1 MIKRDV
7 SLYTIED
14 FHAYVSLQES
24 LGNRVQSVTNYVKD
38 EDIAKLVP
46 FLDII
51 DLSAYLGID
60 MGTQALFE
68 QLIPLYPTGVNLI
81 ADIKYEN
88 EVREKLRFLINT
100 IHYIDIGGDN
110 KKKQI
115 DNPNKGVNRI
125 VDLTSEG
132 LDVFMASFDV
142 KLYGHDKFKNEFHN
156 LVNTFRVFNKIGEHN
171 ILSLFLMGESGIGK
185 TEVAR
190 TLHQCLGGKCK
201 LAKINFGNY
210 SSKDALNSLIGSP
223 RGYIGSESG
232 ELFMKVK
239 ESDTGVIL
247 IDEFEKGD
255 SIIYNYFLDV
265 LENGKMTNSQGED
278 IDLNGYVIIFTSNL
292 TPQDFDNF
300 LSPELRS
307 RFNYIGIFQALKNKD
322 KEKFVKRRMSDI
334 IGKYNVN
341 FDTKLPSCSHSI
353 MCSRINVNE
362 YSNMRDLNQKIREVF
377 VKFLDEL
384 FDSAN
389 NEKTEDSKM
398 GKN

>member
-1 MIKRDV
+1 MIKREI
-7 SLYTIED
+7 SLYNIED
-14 FHAYVSLQES
+14 FHTYVNQQEA
-24 LGNRVQSVTNYVKD
+24 LGYRVQSVTNYVKND
-38 EDIAKLVP
+38 DIAELVP
-46 FLDII
+46 LLDII

-60 MGTQALFE
+60 LGTQALFE
-68 QLIPLYPTGVNLI
+68 QLIPLYPIGVNLI

-100 IHYIDIGGDN
+100 IHYIDIGGGN
-110 KKKQI
+110 KKKTT
-115 DNPNKGVNRI
+115 DNPNKNVNRI
-125 VDLTSEG
+125 VDLTPED
-132 LDVFMASFDV
+132 LTVFMKSFDI
-142 KLYGHDKFKNEFHN
+142 KLYGHEKFKREFHN
-156 LVNTFRVFNKIGEHN
+156 LVNTYRVFNKIGEHN

-190 TLHQCLGGKCK
+190 TLHQCLGGKRK

-239 ESDTGVIL
+239 DSDTGVIL

-278 IDLNGYVIIFTSNL
+278 IDLNGYIIIFTSNL
-292 TPQDFDNF
+292 TPQNFDSF

-307 RFNYIGIFQALKNKD
+307 RFNYIGIFQALKNND
-322 KEKFVKRRMSDI
+322 KEKFVKRRMNDI
-334 IGKYNVN
+334 IGKYNDN
-341 FDTKLPSCSHSI
+341 YETKLPSYSHS
-353 MCSRINVNE
+353 MLCSRINVNE
-362 YSNMRDLNQKIREVF
+362 YTNMRDLNQRIREVF
-377 VKFLDEL
+377 VDFLDEM
-384 FDSAN
+384 SCN
-389 NEKTEDSKM
+389 K
-398 GKN
+398 

>member
-1 MIKRDV
+1 MIKRDI
-7 SLYTIED
+7 SLYNIED
-14 FHAYVSLQES
+14 FHTYVNQQEA
-24 LGNRVQSVTNYVKD
+24 LGYRVQSVTNYVKND
-38 EDIAKLVP
+38 DIAELVP
-46 FLDII
+46 LLDII

-60 MGTQALFE
+60 LGTQALFE
-68 QLIPLYPTGVNLI
+68 QLIPLYPIGVNLI

-100 IHYIDIGGDN
+100 IHYIDIGGGS
-110 KKKQI
+110 KKKTT
-115 DNPNKGVNRI
+115 DNPNKDVNRI
-125 VDLTSEG
+125 VDLTPED
-132 LDVFMASFDV
+132 LNVFMKSFDI
-142 KLYGHDKFKNEFHN
+142 KLHGHEKFKREFHN
-156 LVNTFRVFNKIGEHN
+156 LVNTYRVFNKIGEHN

-190 TLHQCLGGKCK
+190 TLHQCLGGKRK

-292 TPQDFDNF
+292 TPQNFDSF

-307 RFNYIGIFQALKNKD
+307 RFNYIGIFQALKNND

-334 IGKYNVN
+334 IGKYNDN
-341 FDTKLPSCSHSI
+341 YETKLPSYSHS
-353 MCSRINVNE
+353 MLCSRINVNE
-362 YSNMRDLNQKIREVF
+362 YTNMRDLNQRIREVF
-377 VKFLDEL
+377 VDFLDEM
-384 FDSAN
+384 SCN
-389 NEKTEDSKM
+389 K
-398 GKN
+398 

>member
-1 MIKRDV
+1 MIKRDI
-7 SLYTIED
+7 SLYNIED
-14 FHAYVSLQES
+14 FHTYVNQQEA
-24 LGNRVQSVTNYVKD
+24 LGYRVQSVTNYVKND
-38 EDIAKLVP
+38 DIAELVP
-46 FLDII
+46 LLDII

-60 MGTQALFE
+60 LGTQALFE
-68 QLIPLYPTGVNLI
+68 QLIPLYPIGVNLI

-100 IHYIDIGGDN
+100 IHYIDIGGGS
-110 KKKQI
+110 KKKTT
-115 DNPNKGVNRI
+115 DNPNKDVNRI
-125 VDLTSEG
+125 VDLTPED
-132 LDVFMASFDV
+132 LNVFMKSFDI
-142 KLYGHDKFKNEFHN
+142 KLYGHEKFKREFHN
-156 LVNTFRVFNKIGEHN
+156 LVNTYRVFNKIGEHN

-190 TLHQCLGGKCK
+190 TLHQCLGGKRK

-292 TPQDFDNF
+292 TPQNFDSF

-307 RFNYIGIFQALKNKD
+307 RFNYIGIFQALKNND

-334 IGKYNVN
+334 IGKYNDN
-341 FDTKLPSCSHSI
+341 YETKLPGYSHS
-353 MCSRINVNE
+353 MLCSRINVNE
-362 YSNMRDLNQKIREVF
+362 YTNMRDLNQRIREVF
-377 VKFLDEL
+377 VDFLDEM
-384 FDSAN
+384 SCN
-389 NEKTEDSKM
+389 K
-398 GKN
+398 

>member
-1 MIKRDV
+1 MIKRDI
-7 SLYTIED
+7 SLYNIAD
-14 FHAYVSLQES
+14 FHTYVNQQEA
-24 LGNRVQSVTNYVKD
+24 LGYRVQSVTNYVKND
-38 EDIAKLVP
+38 DIAKLDP
-46 FLDII
+46 LLDIL

-60 MGTQALFE
+60 LGTQVLFE
-68 QLIPLYPTGVNLI
+68 QLIPLYPMGVNLI

-88 EVREKLRFLINT
+88 EVREKLRFLIKT
-100 IHYIDIGGDN
+100 IHYIDIGGGS
-110 KKKQI
+110 KKKTT
-115 DNPNKGVNRI
+115 DNPNKDVNRI
-125 VDLTSEG
+125 VDLTPED
-132 LDVFMASFDV
+132 LNVFMKSFDI
-142 KLYGHDKFKNEFHN
+142 KLYGHEKFKREFHD
-156 LVNTFRVFNKIGEHN
+156 LVNTYRVFNKIGEHN

-190 TLHQCLGGKCK
+190 TLHQCLGGKRK

-292 TPQDFDNF
+292 TPQNFDSF

-307 RFNYIGIFQALKNKD
+307 RLNYIGIFQALKNND

-334 IGKYNVN
+334 ISKYNDN
-341 FDTKLPSCSHSI
+341 YETKLPSYSHS
-353 MCSRINVNE
+353 MLCSRINVNE
-362 YSNMRDLNQKIREVF
+362 YTNMRDLNQRIRAVF
-377 VKFLDEL
+377 VDFLDEM
-384 FDSAN
+384 SCN
-389 NEKTEDSKM
+389 K
-398 GKN
+398 

>member
-1 MIKRDV
+1 MIKRDI
-7 SLYTIED
+7 SLYNIED
-14 FHAYVSLQES
+14 FHTFVNQQEA
-24 LGNRVQSVTNYVKD
+24 LGYRVQSVTNYVKND
-38 EDIAKLVP
+38 DIAELVP
-46 FLDII
+46 LLDII

-60 MGTQALFE
+60 LGTKALFE
-68 QLIPLYPTGVNLI
+68 QLIPLYPIGVNLI

-100 IHYIDIGGDN
+100 IHYIDIVGGS
-110 KKKQI
+110 KKKTT
-115 DNPNKGVNRI
+115 DNPNKDVNRI
-125 VDLTSEG
+125 VDLTPED
-132 LDVFMASFDV
+132 LNVFMKSFDI
-142 KLYGHDKFKNEFHN
+142 KLYGHEKFKREFHN
-156 LVNTFRVFNKIGEHN
+156 LVNTYRVFNKIGEHN

-190 TLHQCLGGKCK
+190 TLHQCLGGKRK

-292 TPQDFDNF
+292 TPQNFDSF

-307 RFNYIGIFQALKNKD
+307 RFNYIGIFQALKNND

-334 IGKYNVN
+334 IGKYNDN
-341 FDTKLPSCSHSI
+341 YETKLPSYSHS
-353 MCSRINVNE
+353 MLCSRINVNE
-362 YSNMRDLNQKIREVF
+362 YTNMRDLNQRIREVF
-377 VKFLDEL
+377 VDFLDEM
-384 FDSAN
+384 SCN
-389 NEKTEDSKM
+389 K
-398 GKN
+398 

>member
-1 MIKRDV
+1 MIKRDI
-7 SLYTIED
+7 SLYNIED
-14 FHAYVSLQES
+14 FHTYVNQQEA
-24 LGNRVQSVTNYVKD
+24 LGYRVQSVTNYVKND
-38 EDIAKLVP
+38 DIAELVP
-46 FLDII
+46 LLDII

-60 MGTQALFE
+60 LGTQALFE
-68 QLIPLYPTGVNLI
+68 QLIPLYPIGVNLI

-100 IHYIDIGGDN
+100 IHYIDIGGGN
-110 KKKQI
+110 KKKTT
-115 DNPNKGVNRI
+115 DNPNKNVNRI
-125 VDLTSEG
+125 VDLTPED
-132 LDVFMASFDV
+132 LNVFMKSFDI
-142 KLYGHDKFKNEFHN
+142 KLYGHEKFKREFHN
-156 LVNTFRVFNKIGEHN
+156 LVNTYRVFNKIGEHN

-190 TLHQCLGGKCK
+190 TLHQCLGGKRK

-292 TPQDFDNF
+292 TPQNFDSF

-307 RFNYIGIFQALKNKD
+307 RFNYIGIFQALKNND

-334 IGKYNVN
+334 IGKYNDN
-341 FDTKLPSCSHSI
+341 YETKLPSYSHSKL
-353 MCSRINVNE
+353 CSRINVNE
-362 YSNMRDLNQKIREVF
+362 YTNMRDLNQRIREVF
-377 VKFLDEL
+377 VDFLDEM
-384 FDSAN
+384 SCN
-389 NEKTEDSKM
+389 K
-398 GKN
+398 

>member
-1 MIKRDV
+1 MIKRDI
-7 SLYTIED
+7 SLYNIED
-14 FHAYVSLQES
+14 FHTYVNQQEA
-24 LGNRVQSVTNYVKD
+24 LGYRVQSVTNYVKND
-38 EDIAKLVP
+38 DIAELVP
-46 FLDII
+46 RLDII

-60 MGTQALFE
+60 LGTQALFE
-68 QLIPLYPTGVNLI
+68 QLIPLYPIGVNLI

-88 EVREKLRFLINT
+88 VVREKLRFLINT
-100 IHYIDIGGDN
+100 IHYIDIGGGS
-110 KKKQI
+110 KKKTT
-115 DNPNKGVNRI
+115 DNPNKDVNRI
-125 VDLTSEG
+125 VDLTPED
-132 LDVFMASFDV
+132 LNVFMKSFDV
-142 KLYGHDKFKNEFHN
+142 KLYGHEKFKREFHN
-156 LVNTFRVFNKIGEHN
+156 LVNTYRVFNKIGEHN

-190 TLHQCLGGKCK
+190 TLHQCLGGKRK

-223 RGYIGSESG
+223 RGYIGSDSG

-292 TPQDFDNF
+292 TPQNFDSF

-307 RFNYIGIFQALKNKD
+307 RFNYIGIFQALKNND

-334 IGKYNVN
+334 IGKYNDN
-341 FDTKLPSCSHSI
+341 YETKLPSYSHT
-353 MCSRINVNE
+353 MLCSRINVNE
-362 YSNMRDLNQKIREVF
+362 YTNMRDLNQRIREVF
-377 VKFLDEL
+377 VDFLDEM
-384 FDSAN
+384 SCN
-389 NEKTEDSKM
+389 K
-398 GKN
+398 

>member
-1 MIKRDV
+1 MIKRDI
-7 SLYTIED
+7 SLYNIED
-14 FHAYVSLQES
+14 FHTYVNQQEA
-24 LGNRVQSVTNYVKD
+24 LGYRVQSVTNYVKND
-38 EDIAKLVP
+38 DIAELVP
-46 FLDII
+46 RLDII

-60 MGTQALFE
+60 LGTQALFE
-68 QLIPLYPTGVNLI
+68 QLIPLYPIGVNLI

-100 IHYIDIGGDN
+100 IHYIDIGGSS
-110 KKKQI
+110 KKKTT
-115 DNPNKGVNRI
+115 DNPNKDVNRI
-125 VDLTSEG
+125 VDLTPED
-132 LDVFMASFDV
+132 LNVFMKSFDV
-142 KLYGHDKFKNEFHN
+142 KLYGHEKFKREFHN
-156 LVNTFRVFNKIGEHN
+156 LVNTYRVFNKIGEHN

-190 TLHQCLGGKCK
+190 TLHQCLGGKRK

-292 TPQDFDNF
+292 TPQNFDSF

-307 RFNYIGIFQALKNKD
+307 RFNYIGIFQALKNND

-334 IGKYNVN
+334 IGKYNDN
-341 FDTKLPSCSHSI
+341 YETKLPSYSHT
-353 MCSRINVNE
+353 MLCSRINVNE
-362 YSNMRDLNQKIREVF
+362 YTNMRDLNQRIREVF
-377 VKFLDEL
+377 VDFLDEM
-384 FDSAN
+384 SCN
-389 NEKTEDSKM
+389 K
-398 GKN
+398 

>member
-1 MIKRDV
+1 MIKREI
-7 SLYTIED
+7 SLYNIED
-14 FHAYVSLQES
+14 FHTYVNQQEA
-24 LGNRVQSVTNYVKD
+24 LGYRVQSVTNYVKND
-38 EDIAKLVP
+38 DIAELVP
-46 FLDII
+46 LLDII

-60 MGTQALFE
+60 LGTQALFE
-68 QLIPLYPTGVNLI
+68 QLIPLYPIGVNLI

-100 IHYIDIGGDN
+100 IHYIDIGGGN
-110 KKKQI
+110 KKKTT
-115 DNPNKGVNRI
+115 DNPNKNVNRI
-125 VDLTSEG
+125 VDLTPED
-132 LDVFMASFDV
+132 LNVFMKSFDI
-142 KLYGHDKFKNEFHN
+142 KLYGHEKFKREFHN
-156 LVNTFRVFNKIGEHN
+156 LVNTYRVFNKIGEHN

-190 TLHQCLGGKCK
+190 TLHQCLGGKRK

-239 ESDTGVIL
+239 DSDTGVIL

-278 IDLNGYVIIFTSNL
+278 IDLNGYVIIFRSNL
-292 TPQDFDNF
+292 TPQNFDSF

-307 RFNYIGIFQALKNKD
+307 RFNYIGIFQALKNND

-334 IGKYNVN
+334 IGKYNDN
-341 FDTKLPSCSHSI
+341 YETKLPSYSHS
-353 MCSRINVNE
+353 MLCSRINVHE
-362 YSNMRDLNQKIREVF
+362 YTNMRDLNQRIREVF
-377 VKFLDEL
+377 VDFLDEM
-384 FDSAN
+384 SCN
-389 NEKTEDSKM
+389 K
-398 GKN
+398 

>member
-1 MIKRDV
+1 MIKRDI
-7 SLYTIED
+7 SLYNIED
-14 FHAYVSLQES
+14 FHTYVNQQEA
-24 LGNRVQSVTNYVKD
+24 LGYRVQSVTNYVKND
-38 EDIAKLVP
+38 DIAELVP
-46 FLDII
+46 LLDII

-60 MGTQALFE
+60 LGTQALFE
-68 QLIPLYPTGVNLI
+68 QLIPLYPIGVNLI

-100 IHYIDIGGDN
+100 IHYIDIGGGS
-110 KKKQI
+110 KKKTI
-115 DNPNKGVNRI
+115 DNPNKDVNRI
-125 VDLTSEG
+125 VDLTPEG
-132 LDVFMASFDV
+132 LDVFMTSFDV
-142 KLYGHDKFKNEFHN
+142 KLYGHEKFKKEFHN

-190 TLHQCLGGKCK
+190 TLHQCLGGKRK

-292 TPQDFDNF
+292 TPQNFDSF

-307 RFNYIGIFQALKNKD
+307 RFNYIGIFQALKNND

-334 IGKYNVN
+334 IGKYNDN
-341 FDTKLPSCSHSI
+341 YETKLPSYSHS
-353 MCSRINVNE
+353 MLCSRINVNE
-362 YSNMRDLNQKIREVF
+362 YTNMRDLNQRIREVF
-377 VKFLDEL
+377 VDFLDE
-384 FDSAN
+384 F
-389 NEKTEDSKM
+389 
-398 GKN
+398 

>member
-1 MIKRDV
+1 MIKREI
-7 SLYTIED
+7 SLYNIED
-14 FHAYVSLQES
+14 FHTYVNQQEA
-24 LGNRVQSVTNYVKD
+24 LGYRVQSVTNYVKND
-38 EDIAKLVP
+38 DIAELVP
-46 FLDII
+46 LLDII
-51 DLSAYLGID
+51 DISAYLGID
-60 MGTQALFE
+60 LGTQALFE
-68 QLIPLYPTGVNLI
+68 QLIPLYPIGVNLI

-100 IHYIDIGGDN
+100 IHYIDIGGGS
-110 KKKQI
+110 KKKTT
-115 DNPNKGVNRI
+115 DNPNKDVNRI
-125 VDLTSEG
+125 VDLTPED
-132 LDVFMASFDV
+132 LNVFMKSFDI
-142 KLYGHDKFKNEFHN
+142 KLYGHEKFKREFHN
-156 LVNTFRVFNKIGEHN
+156 LVNTYRVFNKIGEHN

-190 TLHQCLGGKCK
+190 TLYQCLGGKRK

-292 TPQDFDNF
+292 TPQNFDSF

-307 RFNYIGIFQALKNKD
+307 RFNYIGIFQALKNND

-334 IGKYNVN
+334 IGKYNDN
-341 FDTKLPSCSHSI
+341 YETKLPSYSHS
-353 MCSRINVNE
+353 MLCSRINVNE
-362 YSNMRDLNQKIREVF
+362 YTNMRDLNQRIREVF
-377 VKFLDEL
+377 VDFLDEM
-384 FDSAN
+384 SCN
-389 NEKTEDSKM
+389 K
-398 GKN
+398 

>member
-1 MIKRDV
+1 MIKRDI
-7 SLYTIED
+7 SLYNIDD
-14 FHAYVSLQES
+14 FHIYVNQQVA
-24 LGNRVQSVTNYVKD
+24 LGNRVLSVTNYVKN
-38 EDIAKLVP
+38 EDIARLVP

-60 MGTQALFE
+60 LGTQALFE
-68 QLIPLYPTGVNLI
+68 QLIPLYPTGINLI
-81 ADIKYEN
+81 ADVKYEN
-88 EVREKLRFLINT
+88 EVREKLRFLIDT
-100 IHYIDIGGDN
+100 IHYIDIGGGS
-110 KKKQI
+110 KKNPT
-115 DNPNKGVNRI
+115 DNPYKDVNRI
-125 VDLTSEG
+125 VDLTPEG
-132 LDVFMASFDV
+132 LDVFMTSFDV
-142 KLYGHDKFKNEFHN
+142 KLYGHEKFKKEFHN

-190 TLHQCLGGKCK
+190 TLHQCLGGKRK

-292 TPQDFDNF
+292 TPQNFDNF
-300 LSPELRS
+300 LNPELRS

-334 IGKYNVN
+334 IGKYNEN
-341 FDTKLPSCSHSI
+341 FDSKLPSYSHS
-353 MCSRINVNE
+353 MLCRRIDVNE
-362 YSNMRDLNQKIREVF
+362 YTNMRDLNQRIREVF
-377 VKFLDEL
+377 VDFLDEI
-384 FDSAN
+384 
-389 NEKTEDSKM
+389 
-398 GKN
+398 

>member
-1 MIKRDV
+1 MIKRDI
-7 SLYTIED
+7 SLYNIED
-14 FHAYVSLQES
+14 FHTYVNQQKA
-24 LGNRVQSVTNYVKD
+24 LGYRVQSVTNYVKND
-38 EDIAKLVP
+38 DIAELVP
-46 FLDII
+46 LLDII

-60 MGTQALFE
+60 LGTQALFE
-68 QLIPLYPTGVNLI
+68 QLIPLYPIGVNLI

-100 IHYIDIGGDN
+100 IHYIDIGGGS
-110 KKKQI
+110 KKKTT
-115 DNPNKGVNRI
+115 DNPNKDVNRI
-125 VDLTSEG
+125 VDLTPEG
-132 LDVFMASFDV
+132 LNVFMKSFDI
-142 KLYGHDKFKNEFHN
+142 KLYGHEKFKREFHN
-156 LVNTFRVFNKIGEHN
+156 LVNTYRVFNKIGEHN

-190 TLHQCLGGKCK
+190 TLHQCLGGKRK

-278 IDLNGYVIIFTSNL
+278 IDLNGYIIIFTSNL
-292 TPQDFDNF
+292 TPQNFDSF

-307 RFNYIGIFQALKNKD
+307 RFNYIGIFQALKNND

-334 IGKYNVN
+334 IGKYNDN
-341 FDTKLPSCSHSI
+341 YETKLPSYSHS
-353 MCSRINVNE
+353 MLCSRINVNE
-362 YSNMRDLNQKIREVF
+362 YTNMRDLNQRIREVF
-377 VKFLDEL
+377 VDFLDEVL
-384 FDSAN
+384 
-389 NEKTEDSKM
+389 
-398 GKN
+398 

>member
-1 MIKRDV
+1 MIKREI
-7 SLYTIED
+7 SLYNIED
-14 FHAYVSLQES
+14 FHTYVNQQEA
-24 LGNRVQSVTNYVKD
+24 LGYRVQSVTNYVKND
-38 EDIAKLVP
+38 DIAELVP
-46 FLDII
+46 LLDII

-60 MGTQALFE
+60 LGTQALFE
-68 QLIPLYPTGVNLI
+68 QLIPLYPIGVNLI

-100 IHYIDIGGDN
+100 IHYIDIGGGN
-110 KKKQI
+110 KKKTT
-115 DNPNKGVNRI
+115 DNPNKNVNRI
-125 VDLTSEG
+125 VDLTPED
-132 LDVFMASFDV
+132 LNVFMKSFDI
-142 KLYGHDKFKNEFHN
+142 KLYGHEKFKREFHN
-156 LVNTFRVFNKIGEHN
+156 LVNTYRVFNKIGEHN

-190 TLHQCLGGKCK
+190 TLHQCLGGKRK

-239 ESDTGVIL
+239 DSDTGVIL

-292 TPQDFDNF
+292 TPQNFDSF

-307 RFNYIGIFQALKNKD
+307 RFNYIGIFQALKNND
-322 KEKFVKRRMSDI
+322 KEKFVKRRMNDI
-334 IGKYNVN
+334 IGKYNDN
-341 FDTKLPSCSHSI
+341 YETKLPSYSHS
-353 MCSRINVNE
+353 MLCSRINVNE
-362 YSNMRDLNQKIREVF
+362 YTNMRDLNQRIREVF
-377 VKFLDEL
+377 VDFLDEM
-384 FDSAN
+384 SYN
-389 NEKTEDSKM
+389 K
-398 GKN
+398 

>member
-1 MIKRDV
+1 MIKRDI
-7 SLYTIED
+7 SLYNIDD
-14 FHAYVSLQES
+14 FHIYVNQQEA
-24 LGNRVQSVTNYVKD
+24 LGNRVLSVTNYVKN
-38 EDIAKLVP
+38 EDIARLVP

-60 MGTQALFE
+60 LGTQALFE
-68 QLIPLYPTGVNLI
+68 QLIPLYPTGINLI
-81 ADIKYEN
+81 ADVKYEN
-88 EVREKLRFLINT
+88 EVREKLRFLIDT
-100 IHYIDIGGDN
+100 IHYIDIGGGS
-110 KKKQI
+110 KKNPT
-115 DNPNKGVNRI
+115 DNPYKDVNRI
-125 VDLTSEG
+125 VDLTPEG
-132 LDVFMASFDV
+132 LDVFMTSFDV
-142 KLYGHDKFKNEFHN
+142 KLYGHEKFKKEFHN

-190 TLHQCLGGKCK
+190 TLHQCLGGKRK

-292 TPQDFDNF
+292 TPQNFDNF

-334 IGKYNVN
+334 IGKYNEN
-341 FDTKLPSCSHSI
+341 FDSKLPSYSHS
-353 MCSRINVNE
+353 MLCRRIDVNE
-362 YSNMRDLNQKIREVF
+362 YTNMRDLNQRIREVF
-377 VKFLDEL
+377 VDFLDEI
-384 FDSAN
+384 
-389 NEKTEDSKM
+389 
-398 GKN
+398 

>member
-1 MIKRDV
+1 MIKRDI
-7 SLYTIED
+7 SLYNIED
-14 FHAYVSLQES
+14 FHTYVNQQEA
-24 LGNRVQSVTNYVKD
+24 LGYRVQSVTNYVKND
-38 EDIAKLVP
+38 DIAELVP
-46 FLDII
+46 PLDII

-60 MGTQALFE
+60 LGTQALFE
-68 QLIPLYPTGVNLI
+68 QLIPLYPIGVNLI

-100 IHYIDIGGDN
+100 IHYIDIGGGS
-110 KKKQI
+110 KKKTT
-115 DNPNKGVNRI
+115 DNPNKDVNRI
-125 VDLTSEG
+125 VDLTPED
-132 LDVFMASFDV
+132 LNVFMKSFDI
-142 KLYGHDKFKNEFHN
+142 KLYGHEKFKREFHN
-156 LVNTFRVFNKIGEHN
+156 LVNTYRVFNKIGEHN

-190 TLHQCLGGKCK
+190 TLHQCLGGKRK

-292 TPQDFDNF
+292 TPQNFDSF

-307 RFNYIGIFQALKNKD
+307 RLNYIGIFQALRNND
-322 KEKFVKRRMSDI
+322 KEKFVRRRMSDI
-334 IGKYNVN
+334 IGKYNDN
-341 FDTKLPSCSHSI
+341 YETKLPSYSHS
-353 MCSRINVNE
+353 MLCSRINVNE
-362 YSNMRDLNQKIREVF
+362 YTNMRDLNQRIREVF
-377 VKFLDEL
+377 VDFLDET
-384 FDSAN
+384 SCN
-389 NEKTEDSKM
+389 K
-398 GKN
+398 

>member
-1 MIKRDV
+1 MIKRDI
-7 SLYTIED
+7 SLYNIED
-14 FHAYVSLQES
+14 FHTYVNQQEA
-24 LGNRVQSVTNYVKD
+24 LGYRVQSVTNYVKND
-38 EDIAKLVP
+38 DIAELVP
-46 FLDII
+46 RLDII

-60 MGTQALFE
+60 LGTQALFE
-68 QLIPLYPTGVNLI
+68 QLIPLYPIGVNLI

-100 IHYIDIGGDN
+100 IHYIDIGGGS
-110 KKKQI
+110 KKKTT
-115 DNPNKGVNRI
+115 DNPNKDVNRI
-125 VDLTSEG
+125 VDLTPED
-132 LDVFMASFDV
+132 LNVFMKSFDI
-142 KLYGHDKFKNEFHN
+142 KIYGHEKFKREFHN
-156 LVNTFRVFNKIGEHN
+156 LVNTYRVFNKIGEHN

-190 TLHQCLGGKCK
+190 TLHQCLGGKRK

-292 TPQDFDNF
+292 TPQTFDSF

-307 RFNYIGIFQALKNKD
+307 RFNYIGIFQALKNND
-322 KEKFVKRRMSDI
+322 KEKYVKRRMSDI
-334 IGKYNVN
+334 IGKYNDN
-341 FDTKLPSCSHSI
+341 YETKLPSYSHS
-353 MCSRINVNE
+353 MLCSRINVNE
-362 YSNMRDLNQKIREVF
+362 YTNMRDLNQRIREVF
-377 VKFLDEL
+377 VDFLDEM
-384 FDSAN
+384 SCN
-389 NEKTEDSKM
+389 K
-398 GKN
+398 

>member
-1 MIKRDV
+1 MIKRDI
-7 SLYTIED
+7 SLYNIED
-14 FHAYVSLQES
+14 FHTYVNQQEA
-24 LGNRVQSVTNYVKD
+24 LGYRVQSVTNYVKND
-38 EDIAKLVP
+38 DIAELVP
-46 FLDII
+46 LLDII

-60 MGTQALFE
+60 LGTQALFE
-68 QLIPLYPTGVNLI
+68 QLIPLYPIGVNLI

-100 IHYIDIGGDN
+100 IHYIDIGGGN
-110 KKKQI
+110 KKKTT
-115 DNPNKGVNRI
+115 DNPNKNVNRI
-125 VDLTSEG
+125 VDLTPED
-132 LDVFMASFDV
+132 LNVFMKSFDI
-142 KLYGHDKFKNEFHN
+142 KLYGHEKFKREFHN
-156 LVNTFRVFNKIGEHN
+156 LVNTYRVFNKIGEHN

-190 TLHQCLGGKCK
+190 TLHQCLGGKRK

-292 TPQDFDNF
+292 TPQNFDSF

-307 RFNYIGIFQALKNKD
+307 RFNYIGIFQALKNND

-334 IGKYNVN
+334 IGKYNDN
-341 FDTKLPSCSHSI
+341 YETKLPSYSHS
-353 MCSRINVNE
+353 MLCSRINVKE
-362 YSNMRDLNQKIREVF
+362 YTNMRDLNQRIREVF
-377 VKFLDEL
+377 VDFLDEM
-384 FDSAN
+384 SCN
-389 NEKTEDSKM
+389 K
-398 GKN
+398 

>member
-1 MIKRDV
+1 MIKRDI
-7 SLYTIED
+7 SLYNIED
-14 FHAYVSLQES
+14 FHTYVNQQEA
-24 LGNRVQSVTNYVKD
+24 LGYRVQSVTNYVKND
-38 EDIAKLVP
+38 DIAELVP
-46 FLDII
+46 RLDII

-60 MGTQALFE
+60 LGTQALFE
-68 QLIPLYPTGVNLI
+68 QLIPLYPIGVNLI

-100 IHYIDIGGDN
+100 IHYIDIGGSS
-110 KKKQI
+110 KKKTT
-115 DNPNKGVNRI
+115 DNPNKDVNRI
-125 VDLTSEG
+125 VDLTPED
-132 LDVFMASFDV
+132 LNVFMKSFDV
-142 KLYGHDKFKNEFHN
+142 KLYGHEKFKKEFHN
-156 LVNTFRVFNKIGEHN
+156 LVNTYRVFNKIGEHN

-190 TLHQCLGGKCK
+190 TLHQCLGGKRK

-292 TPQDFDNF
+292 TPQNFDSF

-307 RFNYIGIFQALKNKD
+307 RFNYIGIFQALKNND

-334 IGKYNVN
+334 IGKYNDN
-341 FDTKLPSCSHSI
+341 YETKLPSYSHT
-353 MCSRINVNE
+353 MLCSRINVNE
-362 YSNMRDLNQKIREVF
+362 YTNMRDLNQRIREVF
-377 VKFLDEL
+377 VDFLDEM
-384 FDSAN
+384 SCN
-389 NEKTEDSKM
+389 K
-398 GKN
+398 

>member
-1 MIKRDV
+1 MIKRDI
-7 SLYTIED
+7 SLYHIED
-14 FHAYVSLQES
+14 FRLYES
-24 LGNRVQSVTNYVKD
+24 QQLALGKIVQSVTYFLNNK
-38 EDIAKLVP
+38 EIAKLVP
-46 FLDII
+46 FVDII
-51 DLSAYLGID
+51 DLSAYLEID
-60 MGTQALFE
+60 LGTQALFE
-68 QLIPLYPTGVNLI
+68 QLIPLFPLGVDFI
-81 ADIKYEN
+81 ANIKYEK
-88 EVREKLRFLINT
+88 EVREKLRFLIDD
-100 IHYIDIGGDN
+100 IHYIDIGSSNSRKKATDISN
-110 KKKQI
+110 K
-115 DNPNKGVNRI
+115 DVNRI
-125 VDLTSEG
+125 IDLTPEG
-132 LDVFMASFDV
+132 LETFQTSFDF
-142 KLYGHDKFKNEFHN
+142 KLYGHEKFKIEFHN

-190 TLHQCLGGKCK
+190 AIHQCLGGKRK

-278 IDLNGYVIIFTSNL
+278 IDLNGYIIIFTSNL
-292 TPQDFDNF
+292 SPQSFDHF

-307 RFNYIGIFQALKNKD
+307 RFNYIGIFQALKNED

-334 IGKYNVN
+334 IGKYNEK
-341 FDTKLPSCSHSI
+341 FDTKLPNYSHSLL
-353 MCSRINVNE
+353 CSRIDVND

-377 VKFLDEL
+377 VDYIDEVG
-384 FDSAN
+384 S
-389 NEKTEDSKM
+389 
-398 GKN
+398 

>member
-1 MIKRDV
+1 MIKRDI
-7 SLYTIED
+7 SLYNIED
-14 FHAYVSLQES
+14 FHTYVNQQEA
-24 LGNRVQSVTNYVKD
+24 LGYRVQSVTNYVKND
-38 EDIAKLVP
+38 DIAELVP
-46 FLDII
+46 HLDII

-60 MGTQALFE
+60 LGTQALFE
-68 QLIPLYPTGVNLI
+68 QLIPLYPIGVNLI

-100 IHYIDIGGDN
+100 IHYIDIGGGS
-110 KKKQI
+110 KKKTT
-115 DNPNKGVNRI
+115 DNPNKDVNRI
-125 VDLTSEG
+125 VDLTPED
-132 LDVFMASFDV
+132 LNVFMKSFDI
-142 KLYGHDKFKNEFHN
+142 KLYGHEKFKREFHN
-156 LVNTFRVFNKIGEHN
+156 LVNTYRVFNKIGEHN

-190 TLHQCLGGKCK
+190 TLHQCLGGKRK

-292 TPQDFDNF
+292 TPQNFDSF

-307 RFNYIGIFQALKNKD
+307 RFNYIGIFQALKNND

-334 IGKYNVN
+334 IGKYNDN
-341 FDTKLPSCSHSI
+341 YETKLPSYSHS
-353 MCSRINVNE
+353 MLCSRINVNE
-362 YSNMRDLNQKIREVF
+362 YTNMRDLNQRIREVF
-377 VKFLDEL
+377 VDFLDEM
-384 FDSAN
+384 SCN
-389 NEKTEDSKM
+389 K
-398 GKN
+398 

>member
-1 MIKRDV
+1 MIKREI
-7 SLYTIED
+7 SLYKIED
-14 FHAYVSLQES
+14 FHDYVSQQEV
-24 LGNRVQSVTNYVKD
+24 LGNRVYSVTYFVKK
-38 EDIAKLVP
+38 EEIAKLVP
-46 FLDII
+46 FIDII

-60 MGTQALFE
+60 IGTQALFE
-68 QLIPLYPTGVNLI
+68 QLIPLFPIGVDFI
-81 ADIKYEN
+81 ADIKYEK
-88 EVREKLRFLINT
+88 EVREKLRFVIDD
-100 IHYIDIGGDN
+100 IHYVDIGGSN
-110 KKKQI
+110 SRKKATDI
-115 DNPNKGVNRI
+115 PNKDVNRI
-125 VDLTSEG
+125 IDLTSDD
-132 LDVFMASFDV
+132 LDAFRKSFDI
-142 KLYGHDKFKNEFHN
+142 KLYGHEKFKKEFHN

-190 TLHQCLGGKCK
+190 AIHQCLGGRRK

-223 RGYIGSESG
+223 RGYVGSESG

-265 LENGKMTNSQGED
+265 LENGKMTSSQGED

-292 TPQDFDNF
+292 SPQDFDNF

-307 RFNYIGIFQALKNKD
+307 RFNYIGIFLALKNKD

-334 IGKYNVN
+334 IGKYNES
-341 FDTKLPSCSHSI
+341 FDKKLPSSAHSEL
-353 MCSRINVNE
+353 CKRINVNE
-362 YSNMRDLNQKIREVF
+362 FTNMRDLNQRIREVF
-377 VKFLDEL
+377 VEYIDW
-384 FDSAN
+384 D
-389 NEKTEDSKM
+389 
-398 GKN
+398 